1 MVILHRKPNRL
12 KHFDYSTSGY
22 YFLTICTKN
31 RECLFGKII
40 DRKMVLNRAGL
51 IINKYW
57 LELQNKFK
65 NISLDVYQIMP
76 NHIHGIIIIDDV
88 GNDLRVVPNNN
99 EYNVKSV
106 RHIGRT
112 LQNGAIQND
121 SFPIRQQQ
129 LLFRIVRWFKTMTT
143 NQYIKGVINNQFS
156 RFNKQLW
163 QKSFYDHI
171 IRNEHSLFEIRQYI
185 KDNPIN
191 WGEDRNNLIKK
202 SSLNSL

>member
-1 MVILHRKPNRL
+1 MIHRHRKLNRL
-12 KHFDYSTSGY
+12 KNFNYSSSGY
-22 YFLTICTKN
+22 YFVTICTKN
-31 RECLFGKII
+31 RECLFGEIVKG
-40 DRKMVLNRAGL
+40 KMVLNRAGL
-51 IINKYW
+51 ILNKYW

-65 NISLDVYQIMP
+65 NISLDVYQIIP
-76 NHIHGIIIIDDV
+76 NHIHGIVIIDDV
-88 GNDLRVVPNNN
+88 GNDLRVVPN
-99 EYNVKSV
+99 VDKV

-112 LQNGAIQND
+112 LQNGAIQNVTIQND

-171 IRNEHSLFEIRQYI
+171 IRNEESLIRIREYI
-185 KDNPIN
+185 KNNPKK
-191 WGEDRNNLIKK
+191 WVEDEENPNNIK
-202 SSLNSL
+202 

>member
-1 MVILHRKPNRL
+1 MIRRHRKPNRL
-12 KHFDYSTSGY
+12 KHFDYSSKGW
-22 YFLTICTKN
+22 YFVTICTKN
-31 RECLFGKII
+31 SECLFGEII

-76 NHIHGIIIIDDV
+76 NHIHGIVIIDNV

-99 EYNVKSV
+99 KYNVKSV

-112 LQNGAIQND
+112 LQNN

-129 LLFRIVRWFKTMTT
+129 LLFRIIRWFKTMTT
-143 NQYIKGVINNQFS
+143 NEYIKGVINNQFP
-156 RFNKQLW
+156 RFDKQLW

-171 IRNEHSLFEIRQYI
+171 IRNEE
-185 KDNPIN
+185 
-191 WGEDRNNLIKK
+191 
-202 SSLNSL
+202 SLNNIREYIQNNPKKWSEDEENPKNIK